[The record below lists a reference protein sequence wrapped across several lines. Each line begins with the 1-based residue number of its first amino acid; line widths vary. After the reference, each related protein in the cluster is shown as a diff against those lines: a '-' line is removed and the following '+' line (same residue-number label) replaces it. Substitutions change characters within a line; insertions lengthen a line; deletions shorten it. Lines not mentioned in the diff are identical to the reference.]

1 MYSMAR
7 MCPPVPSVKC
17 LLTAV
22 RSNTVSAS
30 GSEAN
35 TMDMIGAL
43 PPCEHLYHTLSNCL
57 NPPTRSGPT
66 CCAGRRWPTAPTARW
81 QMVKLRDAS
90 HPEAHAAQIASS
102 LIVLSNP
109 RVGKLINTSLS
120 SPRTLMK
127 ILSPPRRM
135 FPIHPTDSE

>member
-1 MYSMAR
+1 MSFI
-7 MCPPVPSVKC
+7 PPVPPVKC
-17 LLTAV
+17 PLTAE
-22 RSNTVSAS
+22 RSNTVSAR

-43 PPCEHLYHTLSNCL
+43 PPREHLYHTLSNCL
-57 NPPTRSGPT
+57 NPPTPSGPT
-66 CCAGRRWPTAPTARW
+66 CCADRRWPTAQTAWW

-90 HPEAHAAQIASS
+90 RPEARTAQIALS

-109 RVGKLINTSLS
+109 GVGKLINTSLS

-127 ILSPPRRM
+127 ILSPLRRM